1 MISLS
6 SYNNSN
12 FCSRVLKS
20 YSYPLETATAE
31 ETRERNKFMKSTE
44 RTDLDLIMDAMSTEF
59 CVESSSMALV
69 QW

>member
-1 MISLS
+1 MKSLS
-6 SYNNSN
+6 AYNNPN
-12 FCSRVLKS
+12 FCSRVLKP